1 MDVSKATMA
10 QEVVEAG
17 LEPAVSP
24 VRRHRPARQ
33 QDAWRK
39 VHKLALRHLDHF
51 ISFEPKVLKGDDPD
65 AIHDMRVASRRLQQL
80 LDLIYPQP
88 RPREVRRLRRRIR
101 RCRLALGDVRNCDVL
116 LGLVESSLHRKRVPR
131 REAWTA
137 VRDYLLE
144 RRVECFSKAMRKLG
158 KVNLA
163 ILYVHSK
170 EHLALARGASGR
182 HAHLHAVSESPTV
195 EPLPERVARALE
207 AVWNAFE
214 EKVTLSQG
222 DRGAAVIHGV
232 RIAAK
237 RLRYLLEVLHAFDV
251 PGSAGAVAWLR
262 RLQQHLGDWH
272 DLEVLEQVMVEM
284 IARPDYLREH
294 LPLIMAVEKLILR
307 NRENKKQLEEKYFQM
322 ARESV
327 ELRRLKGWV
336 GYLVTSPSAA
346 FAKA

>member
-1 MDVSKATMA
+1 MDVSKATIA

-24 VRRHRPARQ
+24 VRRRRPAPQ
-33 QDAWRK
+33 QDEWRK
-39 VHKLALRHLDHF
+39 VHKLALRHLDRF

-101 RCRLALGDVRNCDVL
+101 RCRRALGDVRNCDVL
-116 LGLVESSLHRKRVPR
+116 LGLVESSLHRKRVSR

-163 ILYVHSK
+163 VLYVHCK
-170 EHLALARGASGR
+170 ERLALARGASGR
-182 HAHLHAVSESPTV
+182 HAHLHAVSDSPTV
-195 EPLPERVARALE
+195 EPLPERVAHALE
-207 AVWNAFE
+207 AAWSAFE
-214 EKVTLSQG
+214 EKVTQSQG
-222 DRGAAVIHGV
+222 DQRAAVIHGA

-237 RLRYLLEVLHAFDV
+237 RLRYLLEVLHAFEV
-251 PGSAGAVAWLR
+251 PGSAEAVAWLR

-272 DLEVLEQVMVEM
+272 DLEVLEEVMVEM

-307 NRENKKQLEEKYFQM
+307 NRENKQQLEKKYFQM
-322 ARESV
+322 AGESV

-336 GYLVTSPSAA
+336 SYLVTSPSAA